1 MAACSSAMAVSGSM
15 ADDSSARPDAGHP
28 CAAGLPPVLR
38 VAVPRPLQEALD
50 YRPPSGAWPDDPVG
64 CRVEVPL
71 GRSRAVGIVVEVCRG
86 SEVPAA
92 RLRAAT
98 AWVDERPLL
107 DAELLETLTWA
118 ARYYRYPL
126 GTALATGLPGPL
138 RQGRPARRAVAW
150 WRLDERTRE
159 DDGPVRRAPRQ
170 AELRRRL
177 VEAGGAAPCATL
189 VAEQPAWQRA
199 GRLMERAGLLHR
211 EYHPAERGAETV
223 PAPRPGPE
231 LDADQQRA
239 LAAILDTEGY
249 AAFLLEGVT
258 GSGKTEVYLQ
268 AAARALASG
277 RQVLILVPEI
287 GLAPQFLERLRER
300 LRGSVVV
307 LHSGLSGADRAEA
320 WLAARDGDAA
330 VILGT
335 RSAIFT
341 PLPRPG
347 LIVVDEEH
355 DPSLAQQEGFRYSA
369 RDLAVLRARTLDVPV
384 VLGSATPSLESLHN
398 ARAGRY
404 THLRLPHRAGEARA
418 PSVQLVDIRSRRLV
432 GGISAPL
439 QEALRRH
446 LDAGSQALLFL
457 NRRGYAPV
465 LTCHACG
472 WVAECHRCDAR
483 LTYHR
488 SRGQLRCHHCGYS
501 ARLPAACPDCG
512 AADLRPLGPGTERLE
527 EALTELFPG
536 VGQLRIDRDTTRRRG
551 ELEAHLA
558 AAHRG
563 DAQLLI
569 GTQMLAKG
577 HHLPAVTLV
586 AVIDV
591 DQGLFGADFRATE
604 RLAQLVVQVAGR
616 AGRGDQPG
624 EVLLQTRHPEH
635 PLLRVLLERG
645 YPAFA
650 EAHLAERHAAGLPP
664 YAALA
669 LLRAESVNADA
680 PYLFL
685 ESAAQYGRSRVG
697 ADGGVELLGPVP
709 APMERREG
717 RHRAQL
723 MIRAERRVDLQRFL
737 VSWSGGLGSLEG
749 ARQVRWSL
757 DVDPVEMV

>member
-1 MAACSSAMAVSGSM
+1 MAACSSAMAGSGSM
-15 ADDSSARPDAGHP
+15 ADDSSAPPQAGHP
-28 CAAGLPPVLR
+28 RGDGTPVLR

-50 YRPPSGAWPDDPVG
+50 YRPPPGAWPEEAVG

-71 GRSRAVGIVVEVCRG
+71 GRGSAVGLVVGVSDR
-86 SEVPAA
+86 SEVPPG
-92 RLRAAT
+92 RLRAAR

-107 DAELLETLTWA
+107 DAELLATLTWA

-126 GTALATGLPGPL
+126 GTALATALPGAL

-150 WRLDERTRE
+150 WRLDERLHE
-159 DDGPVRRAPRQ
+159 DEGPVRRAPRQ

-177 VEAGGAAPCATL
+177 LEAGGAAPCATL
-189 VAEQPAWQRA
+189 VTEQPAWQRA
-199 GRLMERAGLLHR
+199 GRLMERSGLLHR
-211 EYHPAERGAETV
+211 EYHPAECRGATG

-239 LAAILDTEGY
+239 LAAMLDTQGY

-268 AAARALASG
+268 AAARALAAG

-300 LRGSVVV
+300 LPGPVVV
-307 LHSGLSGADRAEA
+307 LHSGLSEADRAEA

-330 VILGT
+330 VVLGT
-335 RSAIFT
+335 RSAVFT

-347 LIVVDEEH
+347 VIVVDEEH
-355 DPSLAQQEGFRYSA
+355 DPSLAQQDGFRYSA
-369 RDLAVLRARTLDVPV
+369 RDLAVLRGRSLDVPV

-404 THLRLPHRAGEARA
+404 VHLRLPHRAGAARA
-418 PSVQLVDIRSRRLV
+418 PSIQLVDIRSRRLV

-446 LDAGSQALLFL
+446 LDAGAQALLFL

-472 WVAECHRCDAR
+472 WVAGCHRCDAR

-488 SRGQLRCHHCGYS
+488 SRGQVRCHHCGYT
-501 ARLPAACPDCG
+501 ARLPAHCPECG
-512 AADLRPLGPGTERLE
+512 DADLRPLGPGTERLE
-527 EALTELFPG
+527 EALAELFPG

-616 AGRGDQPG
+616 AGRGEQPG
-624 EVLLQTRHPEH
+624 EVLLQPRHPEH
-635 PLLRVLLERG
+635 PLLRLLLERG

-650 EAHLAERHAAGLPP
+650 EAHLAERRAAGLPP

-669 LLRAESVNADA
+669 LLRAESVHADA

-685 ESAAQYGRSRVG
+685 EAAAQSGQRRLPR
-697 ADGGVELLGPVP
+697 AGGVELLGPVP

-723 MIRAERRVDLQRFL
+723 MVRAERRADLQRFL
-737 VSWSGGLGSLEG
+737 VEWSGELGALEG

>member
-1 MAACSSAMAVSGSM
+1 MPPQG
-15 ADDSSARPDAGHP
+15 GHP
-28 CAAGLPPVLR
+28 QGAGAPPILQ

-50 YRPPSGAWPDDPVG
+50 YRPPPGAWPAEPVG

-71 GRSRAVGIVVEVCRG
+71 GRSRAVGIVVAVRH
-86 SEVPAA
+86 SSDLPAS
-92 RLRAAT
+92 RLRAAS
-98 AWVDERPLL
+98 AWVDEQPLL
-107 DAELLETLTWA
+107 DTELLETLTWA

-126 GTALATGLPGPL
+126 GTALATALPGPL

-150 WRLDERTRE
+150 WRLDARLHE
-159 DDGPVRRAPRQ
+159 DDRAVRRAPRQ

-177 VEAGGAAPCATL
+177 LASGGAAPYALL

-199 GRLMERAGLLHR
+199 GRLLEQAGLLHR
-211 EYHPAERGAETV
+211 EYHPAQAEGSADRT
-223 PAPRPGPE
+223 PRPGPE
-231 LDADQQRA
+231 LDADQQQA
-239 LAAILDTEGY
+239 LECMLAADGY

-268 AAARALASG
+268 TAARALAAG

-300 LRGSVVV
+300 LSGSVVV
-307 LHSGLSGADRAEA
+307 LHSGLSGTDRAEA

-355 DPSLAQQEGFRYSA
+355 DPSLAQQDGFRYSA

-398 ARAGRY
+398 ARGARY
-404 THLRLPHRAGEARA
+404 THLRLPHRAGLARA

-439 QEALRRH
+439 QEAVRRH
-446 LDAGSQALLFL
+446 LDAGSQVLLFL

-465 LTCHACG
+465 LICHACG
-472 WVAECHRCDAR
+472 WVAGCHRCDAR

-488 SRGQLRCHHCGYS
+488 SRAQLRCHHCGHT
-501 ARLPAACPDCG
+501 ARVPAACPECG
-512 AADLRPLGPGTERLE
+512 EADLRPLGPGTERLE
-527 EALTELFPG
+527 EALAELFPG

-551 ELEAHLA
+551 ALEAQLA

-616 AGRGDQPG
+616 AGRGEQPG

-635 PLLRVLLERG
+635 PMLRTLLERG

-650 EAHLAERHAAGLPP
+650 EAHLAERQAAGLPP

-669 LLRAESVNADA
+669 LLRAESVHADA

-685 ESAAQYGRSRVG
+685 ESAAQYGRSRLG
-697 ADGGVELLGPVP
+697 KGGGVELLGPVP

-723 MIRAERRVDLQRFL
+723 MVRAERRIDLQRFL
-737 VSWSGGLGSLEG
+737 VAWSGGLGSLEG